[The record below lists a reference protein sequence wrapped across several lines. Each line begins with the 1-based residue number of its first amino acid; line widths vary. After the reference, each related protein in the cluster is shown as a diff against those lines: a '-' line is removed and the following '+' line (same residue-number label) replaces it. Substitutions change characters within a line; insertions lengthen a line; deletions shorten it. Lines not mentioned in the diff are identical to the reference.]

1 MNLFQAIN
9 NSLDIALT
17 QDPTAGKNTDQF
29 NLSDDVYFNKEFS
42 CF

>member
-17 QDPTAGKNTDQF
+17 SDPTAGLYISMLFYLILYK
-29 NLSDDVYFNKEFS
+29 
-42 CF
+42 